1 MTATYNMS
9 SYRVQEDIPN
19 YWFRTTAVETIL
31 ARAAVA
37 TKTRAWYIVSG
48 ARETPA

>member
-31 ARAAVA
+31 ARAVA

-48 ARETPA
+48 GA